1 MRGSRKRNSFH
12 GRLTPLAT
20 DTAPPALLETMKWDE
35 GKDMI
40 RVDKIVVGTF
50 RIIIE

>member
-1 MRGSRKRNSFH
+1 
-12 GRLTPLAT
+12 
-20 DTAPPALLETMKWDE
+20 MKWDE